1 MKCPKCRYSSFPHLE
16 KCPKCGSGLA
26 EQRTAMGIYALPPD
40 PPDLLQA
47 FQAASMDVM
56 GERPIHPLAAPDIDL
71 GRLEG
76 IDMEIAEIEPHRVGT
91 PEMGEPTDPA
101 TDAMPAQDREAFAE
115 EEFPP
120 GEPSGERLSSQE
132 MIIPQSRD
140 LGGLGDITLAIES
153 EVELGGESSESAQ
166 MPAESAEVTPVY
178 DLDLDEELEGLT
190 LESIVDEA
198 RADEADGD
206 EAAEYTLEIEE
217 DLEFEVDSL
226 ELEQDEED
234 ADDGDR

>member
-16 KCPKCGSGLA
+16 KCPKCGFGLA

-56 GERPIHPLAAPDIDL
+56 GERQMHPLATPDIDL

-76 IDMEIAEIEPHRVGT
+76 IDMEMAEIEPHHVGT

-101 TDAMPAQDREAFAE
+101 ADSMPTHAREAFEE
-115 EEFPP
+115 EEFTPV
-120 GEPSGERLSSQE
+120 EPSGERLSSQE
-132 MIIPQSRD
+132 MIIPQSQD
-140 LGGLGDITLAIES
+140 LSGLGDITLAIENG
-153 EVELGGESSESAQ
+153 VEPGGESSESAQ
-166 MPAESAEVTPVY
+166 MPGESAAVTPVY
-178 DLDLDEELEGLT
+178 DLDLDEEIEGLT

-198 RADEADGD
+198 RADDADGD

-217 DLEFEVDSL
+217 DVEFEVDSL

>member
-16 KCPKCGSGLA
+16 KCPKCGFGLA

-47 FQAASMDVM
+47 FQAASMDVI
-56 GERPIHPLAAPDIDL
+56 GERQMHPLAASDIDL

-76 IDMEIAEIEPHRVGT
+76 IDLEMAEIEPHRAGT

-101 TDAMPAQDREAFAE
+101 ADSMPTHDRQAFE
-115 EEFPP
+115 GEEFTPV
-120 GEPSGERLSSQE
+120 EPSSERLSSEE
-132 MIIPQSRD
+132 MIIPQSQD
-140 LGGLGDITLAIES
+140 LSGLGDVTLAIEN

-166 MPAESAEVTPVY
+166 IPGQPAEVTPVY
-178 DLDLDEELEGLT
+178 DLDLGEEIDGLT

-198 RADEADGD
+198 RADDD
-206 EAAEYTLEIEE
+206 KAAEYTLEIDE
-217 DLEFEVDSL
+217 DVEFEVDSL

-234 ADDGDR
+234 GDDGDR